1 MRLRV
6 MRCVCS
12 IQARGAPVGGR
23 RGDNNS
29 GLWLL
34 PDGLVAMADKFCLRE
49 DCCRAYC
56 GAFALFCHPQ
66 WPELRRSATRPHF
79 VQVRQ
84 FATTVVN
91 VNCMIVLYM
100 YPQRYPI

>member
-12 IQARGAPVGGR
+12 IDYSDEGAPVGGR

-29 GLWLL
+29 GLWVL

-49 DCCRAYC
+49 DRCRAYC

-66 WPELRRSATRPHF
+66 WPELGRCGIRSATRPHF
-79 VQVRQ
+79 VQVGQ
-84 FATTVVN
+84 FVQVRHQASN
-91 VNCMIVLYM
+91 N
-100 YPQRYPI
+100 